1 MHDSQHIQR
10 HVQVPLSAGH
20 VGGVGG
26 GTNSLVGRD
35 SMAGIRWTCSKTRK
49 PSCFKSEGDSKH
61 RETDW
66 KVTSA

>member
-10 HVQVPLSAGH
+10 HVLAPLSAGR
-20 VGGVGG
+20 V
-26 GTNSLVGRD
+26 GTNALVGRD
-35 SMAGIRWTCSKTRK
+35 SMAGSRWTCGKTRK

-61 RETDW
+61 REIDR

>member
-10 HVQVPLSAGH
+10 HVEVPLSAGNFD
-20 VGGVGG
+20 VGG
-26 GTNSLVGRD
+26 GTNALVWRD

-61 RETDW
+61 RETDR
-66 KVTSA
+66 KVKSA

>member
-10 HVQVPLSAGH
+10 HVQVPLSPGR
-20 VGGVGG
+20 V
-26 GTNSLVGRD
+26 GTNALVGRD
-35 SMAGIRWTCSKTRK
+35 SMAGIRWTCGKTRK

>member
-1 MHDSQHIQR
+1 MHDSRHIQR

-20 VGGVGG
+20 VGV
-26 GTNSLVGRD
+26 GTNALVGRH
-35 SMAGIRWTCSKTRK
+35 SMAGIRWTCGKTRK